1 MRAYFNHTW
10 TSLSVLAAAVL
21 ALTACSTVAPMYQAT
36 NDNVQVLQ
44 AGPNTKL
51 TTGDFKTGGDKRD
64 ELNKLTIR
72 AGSFAS
78 PYDGSYANYLKEAI
92 RAELEAAGRL
102 DPKSNIRVSGE
113 LLDNWLDGSGASVGD
128 ARITAR
134 FTVERA
140 GMKTYDKTL
149 TAKHEWE
156 SSFMGPVAIPAAQR
170 GYVTTVKK
178 LINTLFSDRD
188 FQSAVKSN

>member
-1 MRAYFNHTW
+1 MRTYFDHSRI
-10 TSLSVLAAAVL
+10 SLLVVAATVLG
-21 ALTACSTVAPMYQAT
+21 LTACSTVAPMYQAT
-36 NDNVQVLQ
+36 NENVQVLQ
-44 AGPNTKL
+44 AGPNSKL
-51 TTGDFKTGGDKRD
+51 TTGDFKSGGDKRD

-72 AGSFAS
+72 GGSFAS
-78 PYDGSYANYLKEAI
+78 PYDGSYTNYLKEAI
-92 RAELEAAGRL
+92 RVELEAAGL
-102 DPKSNIRVSGE
+102 WDPKANVRISGE

-134 FTVERA
+134 FVVERA
-140 GMKTYDKTL
+140 GSKAYDKTL

-178 LINTLFSDRD
+178 LVNQLFSDKD
-188 FQSAVKSN
+188 FQGAVRK